1 MTIDLDRLRELAKE
15 PEREA
20 MPRTS
25 QFPSM
30 TDQLLRQKA
39 EIDALRRSLGD
50 AIAEIEDQRRKVSG
64 DQRDRLKLA
73 LDAACA
79 AVVLMP
85 VNVSYTVNGLVSPFK
100 QDIAA
105 AMPVPLWEDL
115 LVAIDYLPETME

>member
-30 TDQLLRQKA
+30 TDQLLRQRA
-39 EIDALRRSLGD
+39 EIDALRRALAD
-50 AIAEIEDQRRKVSG
+50 AIYEIEDQRRRVSG

-73 LDAACA
+73 IDAAESA
-79 AVVLMP
+79 STLLPVQRTIGAGYSIQNVMVVA
-85 VNVSYTVNGLVSPFK
+85 
-100 QDIAA
+100 I
-105 AMPVPLWEDL
+105 PVPLWEDL
-115 LVAIDYLPETME
+115 LVAVDYLPETM